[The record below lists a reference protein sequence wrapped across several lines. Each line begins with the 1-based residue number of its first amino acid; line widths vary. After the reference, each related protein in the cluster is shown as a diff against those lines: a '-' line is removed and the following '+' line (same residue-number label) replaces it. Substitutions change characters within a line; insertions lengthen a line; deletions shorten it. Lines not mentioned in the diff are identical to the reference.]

1 MSLLDRIGK
10 QAQLVRE
17 ERAAAEREKQR
28 LEDRYEQIVAPAMEG
43 LHDYLQA
50 LARDLSEVRPPVR
63 LHYSLIH
70 YGALHASVLHEYKV
84 EKQKRR
90 YSFEIHM
97 HWRARVDHEQTS
109 EQHVIG
115 HRKVRQLVDQLRQ
128 LHLGGVREPEYGP
141 NGDLLEA
148 RIHPRGF
155 LHLEMIAKASAYDS
169 YLRLSFRHLDSLGQ
183 THKHVVAEQL
193 DDTFYDRLGRFLI
206 REDDELIKEALSPE
220 LRARLQEAVG
230 SREPLSMLSETV
242 LDPLAGDDSP
252 FEVVD
257 LGLEVDADKVPRG
270 VDLATEPVAATGD
283 SSGIGTAP
291 DLETSTA
298 DEGAPTGAAPEQK
311 SVSATAAAHPQ
322 PLASEAE
329 LDPSFAH
336 LSAKDRELLLQASLR
351 ALAPAEQQPEDLS
364 EDQQLRAAAFVLR
377 MKLMADKLRDKDD

>member
-17 ERAAAEREKQR
+17 ERAAAAREKQR

-90 YSFEIHM
+90 YSYEIHM

-109 EQHVIG
+109 EQHIIG

-193 DDTFYDRLGRFLI
+193 DDAFYDRLGRFLI

-242 LDPLAGDDSP
+242 LDPLATDDSP

-257 LGLEVDADKVPRG
+257 LGVEVDADSVPKG
-270 VDLATEPVAATGD
+270 VNLASEPDAVTGESAD
-283 SSGIGTAP
+283 PDQGAGLEAGTPDGTA
-291 DLETSTA
+291 LAGTSPKP
-298 DEGAPTGAAPEQK
+298 GSAA
-311 SVSATAAAHPQ
+311 AAAAHVQ

-377 MKLMADKLRDKDD
+377 MKLMADKLRDKGD